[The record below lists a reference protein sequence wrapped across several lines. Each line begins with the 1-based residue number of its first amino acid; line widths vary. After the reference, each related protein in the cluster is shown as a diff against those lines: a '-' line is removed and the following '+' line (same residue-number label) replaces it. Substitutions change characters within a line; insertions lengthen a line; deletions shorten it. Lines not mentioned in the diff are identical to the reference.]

1 MALISFTCSSS
12 FSRTPFPFSQNP
24 KPISLPSLHFKF
36 SHSSPIR
43 FPSLRFRFSA
53 AAAGDTGDADK
64 SSSFPAKISDDW
76 GEDYDPEAE
85 SSTSKLPDS
94 DPPKNEDEWQE
105 GDVSVDVANGSPV
118 AAYAATEV
126 PSEEVP
132 VDGGGEFEGLKRAL
146 VDTVYGTELG
156 FRAGSEIRAEV
167 SELVTQLEA
176 ANPTPNPVEE
186 PGLLN
191 GNWVLLYT
199 SSSELLPLLA
209 AGTLPLLKVD
219 KISQTIDTDSSTI
232 INSITISSPFASSS
246 FSASAS
252 FEVRSPSRI
261 QVTFKEGTLE
271 PPEIKSKVELP
282 ETVDIFGQKLSL
294 QPLQQSLGP
303 LQNVVEN
310 IARIIS
316 GQQPLSIPIPGE
328 RTSSW
333 LITTY
338 LDGDLRISR
347 GDGGLFVLAKEGS
360 SLLHQ

>member
-1 MALISFTCSSS
+1 MALPSVTSSS
-12 FSRTPFPFSQNP
+12 SSRALFPFSLNP
-24 KPISLPSLHFKF
+24 NPL
-36 SHSSPIR
+36 SHSLSSLQFPSPIT
-43 FPSLRFRFSA
+43 FPSLRFRPSA
-53 AAAGDTGDADK
+53 AASGGSKGDADK
-64 SSSFPAKISDDW
+64 ASSSPGKISDDW
-76 GEDYDPEAE
+76 GEDYDPESEAP
-85 SSTSKLPDS
+85 TSKLPDS
-94 DPPKNEDEWQE
+94 DPPKNEDEWEE
-105 GDVSVDVANGSPV
+105 GDVSIDGGNGTP
-118 AAYAATEV
+118 AAAEKEV
-126 PSEEVP
+126 PADG
-132 VDGGGEFEGLKRAL
+132 DGGELEGLKRAL

-186 PGLLN
+186 PGLLD

-199 SSSELLPLLA
+199 ASSELLPLLA

-219 KISQTIDTDSSTI
+219 KISQTIDTNTSAI
-232 INSITISSPFASSS
+232 INSVTISSPFASSS

-261 QVTFKEGTLE
+261 QVTFKEGSLK
-271 PPEIKSKVELP
+271 PPEIKSRVELP
-282 ETVDIFGQKLSL
+282 ENVDIFGQKLSL

-310 IARIIS
+310 ISRVIS
-316 GQQPLSIPIPGE
+316 GQPPLRIPIPGE

-338 LDGDLRISR
+338 LDQDLRISR
-347 GDGGLFVLAKEGS
+347 GDGGLFILAKEGS
-360 SLLHQ
+360 PLLDR